1 MRTFIVAAVVIA
13 ATAWVMP
20 TRAAD
25 LGGYSSY
32 ECVPSDPSHFGEYAP
47 WSHGSERPPRRGR
60 WYYTNP
66 RPPAVNFLI
75 PMREG
80 LCLRPTPWTEAWYDY
95 CARRWPSFN
104 PRTGTIQTPD
114 GVRMCI

>member
-1 MRTFIVAAVVIA
+1 M
-13 ATAWVMP
+13 
-20 TRAAD
+20 
-25 LGGYSSY
+25 
-32 ECVPSDPSHFGEYAP
+32 
-47 WSHGSERPPRRGR
+47 
-60 WYYTNP
+60 
-66 RPPAVNFLI
+66 NFLI

-80 LCLRPTPWTEAWYDY
+80 ICLRPTPWTQAWYDY